1 MRLGASALAALLA
14 AAAVSVAGLV
24 AFVGL
29 VVPNWVRVVA
39 GPDHRRLLPLAALG
53 GAETLLDVFHV
64 EAELIAAGGRPRFE
78 VIRPAD
84 PLRNL

>member
-1 MRLGASALAALLA
+1 MRILD
-14 AAAVSVAGLV
+14 
-24 AFVGL
+24 
-29 VVPNWVRVVA
+29 P
-39 GPDHRRLLPLAALG
+39 
-53 GAETLLDVFHV
+53 ETLLDVFHV